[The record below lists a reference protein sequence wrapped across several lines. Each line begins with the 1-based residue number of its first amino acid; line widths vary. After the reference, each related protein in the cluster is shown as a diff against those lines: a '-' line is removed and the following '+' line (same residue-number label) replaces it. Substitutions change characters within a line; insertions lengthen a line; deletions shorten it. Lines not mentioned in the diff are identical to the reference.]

1 MSEPACPK
9 CFLPKDDSA
18 WQCDG
23 CGFAFRTDFDNVRR
37 ELQAE
42 LRKSRITLWL
52 TIGLGLGIVG
62 GLVYLMTRGFL
73 YVSVPLMLAV
83 VGWTGHAFHRVS
95 VLKDHL
101 ASLNRRHVPLP
112 TATAQPKRD

>member
-9 CFLPKDDSA
+9 CFLPKADSA

-23 CGFAFRTDFDNVRR
+23 CGFAFRTDFDNVRT

-42 LRKSRITLWL
+42 LRRSRITLWL